1 MLRTGQNKL
10 CTEDYFIV
18 QQNKE
23 QTLSHNAVNTCII
36 VHRNQIH
43 VHRNQFPN
51 FHFDQITMT
60 FKGCAIIKCVLIDR
74 KKMFLPSSF

>member
-1 MLRTGQNKL
+1 MLRTGQNTL
-10 CTEDYFIV
+10 CTENYFIV

-23 QTLSHNAVNTCII
+23 QTLSHNAVKTCII
-36 VHRNQIH
+36 

-60 FKGCAIIKCVLIDR
+60 FKGFAIIKCVPIDR

>member
-36 VHRNQIH
+36 VHRNQ
-43 VHRNQFPN
+43 FPN

>member
-1 MLRTGQNKL
+1 MFAEQIDFKCRHKNLFYYSTTKIWRTGQNKL

-43 VHRNQFPN
+43 V
-51 FHFDQITMT
+51 
-60 FKGCAIIKCVLIDR
+60 
-74 KKMFLPSSF
+74 